1 MPQPIDLPL
10 SFEGHP
16 DQTEPAEPAN
26 LFGIRIVTPFE
37 FAEVGDW
44 PSEVKTIREKEK
56 RP

>member
-10 SFEGHP
+10 TFGGHP

-44 PSEVKTIREKEK
+44 PSEVKLTQEEESK
-56 RP
+56 R